1 MVSLNGGFLHD
12 GDAMISE
19 RRSAVIFLM
28 ALLILCTVAFPHEGP
43 DPMADR
49 VRRDG
54 QCGGNEHKD
63 NNKCCRLCPAGQRL
77 VSSCV
82 KDGGV
87 ATCEECDSG
96 TYMDHPNY
104 EKKCL
109 TCTNCRDD
117 QEAVTKCTHTQDAV
131 CRCKVG
137 KFCPDDHP
145 CEVCRTCSKCGP
157 GETVARNCSATSD
170 TECKKISPP
179 PDSNAAVLGVV
190 VPLVLL
196 CLVIVVTYCCC
207 KKKEGRC
214 DCLSISQKPGP
225 GDEEAPP
232 VRVRSEKSDVYQAFL
247 ESPSCSASSSQHS
260 IAALLLQPQIEQ
272 PLLLRAQTPV
282 PPVLVSYEE
291 FPQLTPTNGPESLR
305 KCFAYF
311 EDLDLKCYPRFFRG
325 LGLHE
330 NDIISKETLHFR
342 DQMSALLNIWL
353 ESNGKN
359 ASLNQLL
366 AVLLELH
373 QRQTAETIK
382 KLALESGHFV
392 VEEKEL

>member
-232 VRVRSEKSDVYQAFL
+232 
-247 ESPSCSASSSQHS
+247 
-260 IAALLLQPQIEQ
+260 
-272 PLLLRAQTPV
+272 
-282 PPVLVSYEE
+282 SYEE